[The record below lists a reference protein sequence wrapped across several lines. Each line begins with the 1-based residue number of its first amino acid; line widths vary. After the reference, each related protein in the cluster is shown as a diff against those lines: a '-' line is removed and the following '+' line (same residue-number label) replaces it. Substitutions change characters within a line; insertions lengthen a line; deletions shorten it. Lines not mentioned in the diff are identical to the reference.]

1 MHSVD
6 WIAEYYLFFD
16 PSNTSQR
23 LSCLQSL
30 QLLGIKNFVGQEKRE
45 IVAVNAA
52 VDAAVVAH
60 QRLK

>member
-6 WIAEYYLFFD
+6 WIAEYYLSIG
-16 PSNTSQR
+16 PSNTFQR

-45 IVAVNAA
+45 IVAVDA